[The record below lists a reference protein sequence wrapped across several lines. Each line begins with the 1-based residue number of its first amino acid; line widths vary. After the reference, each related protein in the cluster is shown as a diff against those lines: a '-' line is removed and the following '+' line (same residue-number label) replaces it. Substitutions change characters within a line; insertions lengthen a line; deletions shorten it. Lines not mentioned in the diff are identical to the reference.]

1 MPQLSAGQFEIKAN
15 LARTG
20 KVDDEE
26 VDDELPNLERREVF
40 LPLWRESVES
50 L

>member
-1 MPQLSAGQFEIKAN
+1 MTQLSVDHFEIKAN
-15 LARTG
+15 SARTG
-20 KVDDEE
+20 EVDDEE

-40 LPLWRESVES
+40 LPLWRGSVEF